1 MGWSADDLPDLAG
14 QRAVVTGANSGIG
27 FFTALELARHGMDV
41 TLACRDLGKGD
52 TARRRILA
60 AAPTA
65 AVQLRE
71 LDVSSL
77 ESVRTFAAQWSGP
90 LDLLVNNAGVMAP
103 LRRTQTADGFELQ
116 MGTNHLGHF
125 ALTGRLLN
133 SLLAA
138 PDARVVTVSSLAH
151 FSARLDLDDLQSV
164 VGYSPQRS
172 YANSKLANLLF
183 AMELQRRAES
193 LTSVAA
199 HPGLSA
205 TGLVTNP
212 DGVGGNRVLRLLA
225 PIFYPLVSQSAA
237 AGALPTLYAATEAA
251 PGSYTGPQRLHE
263 SRGAPGPAKM
273 SKAARDPALAAA
285 LFDLS
290 AELTG
295 VDFAALAL

>member
-1 MGWSADDLPDLAG
+1 MGWTASDLPDLSG
-14 QRAVVTGANSGIG
+14 RRAVVTGANSGIG
-27 FFTALELARHGMDV
+27 YFTALELARHGADV
-41 TLACRDLGKGD
+41 TMACRDQGKGD
-52 TARRRILA
+52 TARRAILA

-65 AVQLRE
+65 AVQLRA
-71 LDVSSL
+71 LDLSSL
-77 ESVRTFAAQWSGP
+77 ESVRAFVSDWSGP

-103 LRRTQTADGFELQ
+103 LRRAQTVDGFELQ

-125 ALTGRLLN
+125 ALTGLLLD

-138 PDARVVTVSSLAH
+138 SAPRVVTVSSLAH
-151 FSARLDLDDLQSV
+151 LRARLDLDDLQSI

-183 AMELQRRAES
+183 AVELQRRAES

-199 HPGLSA
+199 HPGLSS

-212 DGVGGNRVLRLLA
+212 DGMGGNGALRLLA
-225 PIFYPLVSQSAA
+225 PIFYRLVSQSAA
-237 AGALPTLYAATEAA
+237 AGALPTLYGVTEAD
-251 PGSYTGPQRLHE
+251 PGSYTGPQQLHE
-263 SRGAPGPAKM
+263 SRGGPGPAKM
-273 SKAARDPALAAA
+273 SKSARDPALAGD